1 MARARAGRDDPA
13 REGEVVTS
21 WPRHRSV
28 ARVLV
33 AIIVV
38 GLTSVAL
45 PAQADGYGLQR
56 RDAEARAAQAAQSAA
71 VIATTIG
78 GLTARLT
85 QAADDLHATQARLP
99 VAQTEL
105 AAAQQ
110 AAERSHRAA
119 NLVAS
124 RLQDAQALQV
134 NVATTIASD
143 AAHTAQV
150 AASVGQIAREA
161 YKGQTAAT
169 GLAVAL
175 GAKSSQD
182 FVDQYTMVS
191 TALRIQSDTL
201 ATELQVAASD
211 RNDQARSVA
220 VTNRIAALKVEAD
233 THAAQAEIAKADA
246 AARQAEIAQLI
257 VDQIAAQAAV
267 AALRAQ
273 AEAEQVQIDA
283 QRAAIG
289 VELAGIITAQRAAQ
303 ASSAP
308 AATGQAVT
316 CFSGS
321 AAGAAGPAPGTTLPA
336 SIGPFRGEQIINAA
350 QIIIAGNDLG
360 VDAHGQVLAVMT
372 AIGEST
378 LIAVDHG
385 DAAGPDSRGLFQ
397 QRANGAW
404 GSYSDRMDPRTA
416 ATSFFR
422 ALLQVPGW
430 ESMAPTLAAHRVQS
444 NADPSYYTPY
454 FSAAVQLVAALGG
467 DPSLTCR

>member
-1 MARARAGRDDPA
+1 M
-13 REGEVVTS
+13 TS
-21 WPRHRSV
+21 WPRHRTL
-28 ARVLV
+28 ARVLA
-33 AIIVV
+33 AIVVV
-38 GLTSVAL
+38 GLTSVAI
-45 PAQADGYGLQR
+45 PAQADGYGPQR

-134 NVATTIASD
+134 SAATTIASG

-150 AASVGQIAREA
+150 AASVGKIAREA
-161 YKGQTAAT
+161 YKGQAAAT

-182 FVDQYTMVS
+182 FVDQYTLVS

-201 ATELQVAASD
+201 ATELQVAASN
-211 RNDQARSVA
+211 RNDHARLMA
-220 VTNRIAALKVEAD
+220 VTTRIAALKVEAD

-246 AARQAEIAQLI
+246 AARQDEIAQLI

-289 VELAGIITAQRAAQ
+289 VELAGIIAAQRAAQ
-303 ASSAP
+303 AGSAP

-316 CFSGS
+316 CFSGP
-321 AAGAAGPAPGTTLPA
+321 AAGPAPGTTLPA
-336 SIGPFRGEQIINAA
+336 SVGPFHGEQIINAA

-430 ESMAPTLAAHRVQS
+430 ESMDPTLAAHRVQG
-444 NADPSYYTPY
+444 NADPSHYTPY